1 MIPPC
6 LTTILVTSR
15 CEVNFAL
22 SQGGCFGSF
31 KSCGNALNMESTLKG
46 VCEAVTRRNWNL
58 EYEIFGRTTQ
68 TSRQLSEG
76 LSQLHSIQITST
88 CNVSWFQNMANL
100 RYPATKI
107 IFELV
112 NVDNPIPKD
121 NSGLVSTH
129 LVDWSSYS
137 GFTPLKPSGK
147 LRVCEL
153 ENGFPMVHV
162 SIFLLNRHFWSANH
176 PPPAGVPSRRHPHD
190 STGWG
195 DRPVGRRWP
204 ECPDLRQVAC
214 DRRRGFP
221 RIHGY
226 VFFGEHRH
234 RKPLWWW
241 LMMMVH
247 DDD

>member
-1 MIPPC
+1 MIPPF
-6 LTTILVTSR
+6 LTIILVTSR

-58 EYEIFGRTTQ
+58 EYEIFGHEIFGQTTQ

-76 LSQLHSIQITST
+76 FSQLHSIQITST
-88 CNVSWFQNMANL
+88 CKVSWFQNMANL

-121 NSGLVSTH
+121 NSRLVSTH

-137 GFTPLKPSGK
+137 GFTH
-147 LRVCEL
+147 
-153 ENGFPMVHV
+153 ENHLV
-162 SIFLLNRHFWSANH
+162 N
-176 PPPAGVPSRRHPHD
+176 
-190 STGWG
+190 
-195 DRPVGRRWP
+195 
-204 ECPDLRQVAC
+204 
-214 DRRRGFP
+214 
-221 RIHGY
+221 
-226 VFFGEHRH
+226 
-234 RKPLWWW
+234 
-241 LMMMVH
+241 
-247 DDD
+247 